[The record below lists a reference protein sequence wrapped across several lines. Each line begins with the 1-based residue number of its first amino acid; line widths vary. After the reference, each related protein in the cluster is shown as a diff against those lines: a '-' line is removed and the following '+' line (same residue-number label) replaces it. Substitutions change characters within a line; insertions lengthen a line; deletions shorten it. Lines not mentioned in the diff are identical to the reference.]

1 MHHPSRT
8 LIRFPCGL
16 LLVATLT
23 SCGVN
28 PVTGEQEMQ
37 LISTK
42 DEVALGQ
49 QYYAPSRQAQG
60 GDLITDPALTA
71 YVQGVGAK
79 LGAVSDRK
87 LPYEF
92 VVLASGVP
100 NAWALP
106 GGKIAVN
113 RGLLLEL
120 EDEAE
125 LAAVL
130 GHEITHAA
138 ARHGAQAQE
147 RAMVAQ
153 VGMVAATVALGDDQ
167 HANAVLGAAAV
178 GTALITTRY
187 SRDAEL
193 QSDRYGI
200 RYLSKAGYDPQAAVS
215 LQQKF
220 VALSKG
226 RKQDWLSGMFSSHP
240 PSEERVAANQRHAA
254 TLPAGGARQREVYQ
268 KATAGIRRSKDAY
281 AAYDAGRAALA
292 KGDSKSALA
301 AAQKAIVAEPREAL
315 FYALVGA
322 AATKGGDAKSAR
334 AAYDAAIE
342 RNPGYFAFW
351 LERGLLRQA
360 AGDKTGGRKDIER
373 AHSILPT
380 KTSQDALAQP

>member
-1 MHHPSRT
+1 MREPNRRPVQLASS
-8 LIRFPCGL
+8 L
-16 LLVATLT
+16 LLAALLT

-28 PVTGEQEMQ
+28 PVTGKQEIQ

-60 GDLITDPALTA
+60 GDLITDPTLTA
-71 YVQGVGAK
+71 YVQRVGAK
-79 LGAVSDRK
+79 MGAVSDRT

-153 VGMVAATVALGDDQ
+153 IGMVATAVALGEDEDK
-167 HANAVLGAAAV
+167 NAILGAAV
-178 GTALITTRY
+178 LGTALITTKY
-187 SRDAEL
+187 GRDAEL

-200 RYLSKAGYDPQAAVS
+200 RYMAKAGYDPQAAVS

-220 VALSKG
+220 VALKKG
-226 RKQDWLSGMFSSHP
+226 QKQNWLEGMFSSHP
-240 PSEERVAANQRHAA
+240 PSEERVAANQRIAA
-254 TLPAGGARQREVYQ
+254 NLPAGGAREREAYQ
-268 KATAGIRRSKDAY
+268 KATAGIRRTKDAY
-281 AAYDAGRAALA
+281 ASYDAGRAALA
-292 KGDSKSALA
+292 KGDTKAALA

-315 FYALVGA
+315 FYSLVGA
-322 AATKGGDAKSAR
+322 AEAKAGNAKAAR
-334 AAYDAAIE
+334 AAYDAALE
-342 RNPGYFAFW
+342 RNPGFFAFW

-360 AGDKTGGRKDIER
+360 NGDKAGGRKDIEK
-373 AHSILPT
+373 AHALLPT
-380 KTSQDALAQP
+380 KTSQEALAKS

>member
-1 MHHPSRT
+1 MRNPT
-8 LIRFPCGL
+8 LLIALIALAGCAR
-16 LLVATLT
+16 
-23 SCGVN
+23 N
-28 PVTGEQEMQ
+28 PVTGKNE
-37 LISTK
+37 LHVISTQQ
-42 DEVALGQ
+42 EIAQGQ

-71 YVQGVGAK
+71 YVQSVGTK

-120 EDEAE
+120 DDEAE

-153 VGMVAATVALGDDQ
+153 VGMVAAAVALGDDQ
-167 HANAVLGAAAV
+167 NANAVLGAAAL
-178 GTALITTRY
+178 GTALITTKY
-187 SRDAEL
+187 GRDAEL

-200 RYLSKAGYDPQAAVS
+200 RYMAKAGYDPQGAVA
-215 LQQKF
+215 LQEKF

-226 RKQDWLSGMFSSHP
+226 RTSNWLEGMFASHP
-240 PSEERVAANQRHAA
+240 PSAERVVANQRNAA
-254 TLPAGGARQREVYQ
+254 KLPAGGAREREAYQ
-268 KATAGIRRSKDAY
+268 KATAGIRKTKDAY
-281 AAYDAGRAALA
+281 ALHDSGRAALA
-292 KGDSKSALA
+292 KGDAKAALS

-315 FYALVGA
+315 FYSLVGA
-322 AATKGGDAKSAR
+322 AEAKAGNIKAAR

-342 RNPGYFAFW
+342 RNPGFYDFW

-360 AGDKTGGRKDIER
+360 MGDKPGGRKDLEK
-373 AHSILPT
+373 AHALLPT
-380 KTSQDALAQP
+380 KASQDALAKP

>member
-1 MHHPSRT
+1 MRSPNRPLT
-8 LIRFPCGL
+8 L
-16 LLVATLT
+16 LLLAGM
-23 SCGVN
+23 SAGCGVN
-28 PVTGEQEMQ
+28 PVTGQQEMQ

-60 GDLITDPALTA
+60 GDLITDQALTR
-71 YVQGVGAK
+71 YVQTVGAK
-79 LGAVSDRK
+79 LATVSDRM

-120 EDEAE
+120 DDEAE

-153 VGMVAATVALGDDQ
+153 VGMAAATVALGDDKN
-167 HANAVLGAAAV
+167 ANAVIGAAAL

-200 RYLSKAGYDPQAAVS
+200 RYLAKAGYDPQAAVS

-226 RKQDWLSGMFSSHP
+226 RQSNWLEGMFASHP
-240 PSEERVAANQRHAA
+240 PSEERVAANQRNAA
-254 TLPAGGARQREVYQ
+254 TLPPGGARGRETYQR
-268 KATAGIRRSKDAY
+268 ATAGIRKTKDAY
-281 AAYDAGRAALA
+281 ALYDTGRAALA
-292 KGDSKSALA
+292 KGDAKAALS

-315 FYALVGA
+315 FYSLAGA
-322 AATKGGDAKSAR
+322 AEAKAGNASAAR
-334 AAYDAAIE
+334 AAFDAAIE

-351 LERGLLRQA
+351 LNRGLLRQA
-360 AGDKTGGRKDIER
+360 TGDQAGGRKDLER
-373 AHSILPT
+373 AHALLPT
-380 KTSQDALAQP
+380 KASQDALAK

>member
-1 MHHPSRT
+1 MRYFT
-8 LIRFPCGL
+8 LLMCSIV
-16 LLVATLT
+16 LV

-28 PVTGEQEMQ
+28 PVTGKQELH
-37 LISTK
+37 LISTQ
-42 DEVALGQ
+42 DEVAQGQ
-49 QYYAPSRQAQG
+49 QYYPLSRQAQG
-60 GDLITDPALTA
+60 GDLITDPALTS
-71 YVQGVGAK
+71 YVKSVGAK

-120 EDEAE
+120 DDEAE

-147 RAMVAQ
+147 RALLAQ
-153 VGMVAATVALGDDQ
+153 VGMAAAAIALGDDQ
-167 HANAVLGAAAV
+167 HANTVLGAAAV
-178 GTALITTRY
+178 GTALVTTKY
-187 SRDAEL
+187 GRDAEM

-200 RYLSKAGYDPQAAVS
+200 RYMANAGYDPQAAVS

-226 RKQDWLSGMFSSHP
+226 RSSNWLEGMFSTHP
-240 PSEERVAANQRHAA
+240 PSEERVAANQRNAA
-254 TLPAGGARQREVYQ
+254 TLPASGARARDAYQR
-268 KATAGIRRSKDAY
+268 ATAGIRKTKDAY
-281 AAYDAGRAALA
+281 AAYDAGRAAL
-292 KGDSKSALA
+292 KQGDTKAALS
-301 AAQKAIVAEPREAL
+301 AAQKAIVGEPREAL
-315 FYALVGA
+315 FYALVGDA
-322 AATKGGDAKSAR
+322 QAKGGNAPAAR
-334 AAYDAAIE
+334 AAYDAALE
-342 RNPGYFAFW
+342 RNPGFYYFW
-351 LERGLLRQA
+351 LERGLLRKA
-360 AGDKTGGRKDIER
+360 TGDKAGGRKDIEK

>member
-1 MHHPSRT
+1 MRT
-8 LIRFPCGL
+8 TLAL
-16 LLVATLT
+16 LALALAALLAG
-23 SCGVN
+23 CAAN
-28 PVTGEQEMQ
+28 PVTGKKELH

-42 DEVALGQ
+42 DEIAQGQ

-60 GDLITDPALTA
+60 GDLIIDPALSA
-71 YVQGVGAK
+71 YVKQVGAK
-79 LGAVSDRK
+79 VAAASDRK

-130 GHEITHAA
+130 GHEVTHAA

-153 VGMVAATVALGDDQ
+153 AGMIAAAVTLGDDED
-167 HANAVLGAAAV
+167 ANVVLGAAAL
-178 GTALITTRY
+178 GTALITTKY
-187 SRDAEL
+187 GRDAEL

-200 RYLSKAGYDPQAAVS
+200 RYMAKAGYDPQGAVS

-226 RKQDWLSGMFSSHP
+226 RKPGWLEGMFASHP

-254 TLPAGGARQREVYQ
+254 GLPPGGAREREAYQR
-268 KATAGIRRSKDAY
+268 ATAGIRKSKDAY

-292 KGDSKSALA
+292 KGDAKAALA
-301 AAQKAIVAEPREAL
+301 AAQKAIVAEPREAM
-315 FYALVGA
+315 FYALAGA
-322 AATKGGDAKSAR
+322 AEAKGGRAQAAR
-334 AAYDAAIE
+334 AAYDAALE
-342 RNPGYFAFW
+342 RNPGYFGFW

-360 AGDKTGGRKDIER
+360 AGDKAGGRADLEK
-373 AHSILPT
+373 AHALLPT
-380 KTSQDALAQP
+380 KASQDALAQP

>member
-1 MHHPSRT
+1 MRNT
-8 LIRFPCGL
+8 LGL
-16 LLVATLT
+16 LFLAAALAGC
-23 SCGVN
+23 SAN
-28 PVTGEQEMQ
+28 PVTGKNELH

-42 DEVALGQ
+42 DEIAQGQ

-60 GDLITDPALTA
+60 GDLVTDPALTA
-71 YVQGVGAK
+71 YVQRVGAK
-79 LGAVSDRK
+79 VATASDRA

-130 GHEITHAA
+130 GHEVTHAA

-147 RAMVAQ
+147 RAMLAQ
-153 VGMVAATVALGDDQ
+153 AGMIAAAVTLGDD
-167 HANAVLGAAAV
+167 ANANVVLGAAAL
-178 GTALITTRY
+178 GTALITTKY
-187 SRDAEL
+187 GRDAEL

-200 RYLSKAGYDPQAAVS
+200 RYMAKAGYDTQGAVS

-226 RKQDWLSGMFSSHP
+226 RKPGWLEGMFASHP
-240 PSEERVAANQRHAA
+240 PSDERVVANQRHAA
-254 TLPAGGARQREVYQ
+254 ALPPGGTREREAYQ
-268 KATAGIRRSKDAY
+268 AATAKIRKSKDAY
-281 AAYDAGRAALA
+281 AAYDVGRAALA
-292 KGDSKSALA
+292 KGDAKAALA
-301 AAQKAIVAEPREAL
+301 AAQKAIVGEPREAL
-315 FYALVGA
+315 FYALVG
-322 AATKGGDAKSAR
+322 DAQAKAGNPKAAR

-342 RNPGYFAFW
+342 RNPGYFGFW

-360 AGDKTGGRKDIER
+360 AGDKAGGRADLEK
-373 AHSILPT
+373 AHALLPT
-380 KTSQDALAQP
+380 KASQDALARP

>member
-1 MHHPSRT
+1 MRHSLRT
-8 LIRFPCGL
+8 STLGPCGL
-16 LLVATLT
+16 LLTAALIG
-23 SCGVN
+23 CGVN
-28 PVTGEQEMQ
+28 PVTGKQEVQ
-37 LISTK
+37 LISTQ
-42 DEVALGQ
+42 DEVAMGQ

-71 YVQGVGAK
+71 YVQGVGTK
-79 LGAVSDRK
+79 LGAVSDRR

-153 VGMVAATVALGDDQ
+153 VGMVATAVAFGDDKN
-167 HANAVLGAAAV
+167 ANAILGAAAV
-178 GTALITTRY
+178 GTAMITTKY
-187 SRDAEL
+187 GRDAEM

-200 RYLSKAGYDPQAAVS
+200 RYLAKAGYDPQAAVT

-220 VALSKG
+220 VALKKG
-226 RKQDWLSGMFSSHP
+226 QKQNWLEGMFASHP
-240 PSEERVAANQRHAA
+240 PSEERVAANQRNAA
-254 TLPAGGARQREVYQ
+254 TLPPGSARGRDAYQR
-268 KATAGIRRSKDAY
+268 ATAGIRKTKEAY
-281 AAYDAGRAALA
+281 AAYDAGRVALA
-292 KGDSKSALA
+292 KGDAKAALA
-301 AAQKAIVAEPREAL
+301 GAQQAIAAEPREAL
-315 FYALVGA
+315 FHSLLGSAQ
-322 AATKGGDAKSAR
+322 AKAGNAKAAR
-334 AAYDAAIE
+334 AGYDAAIQ
-342 RNPGYFAFW
+342 RNPAFFAFW

-360 AGDKTGGRKDIER
+360 TGDKSGGRADIQK

>member
-1 MHHPSRT
+1 MRHT
-8 LIRFPCGL
+8 A
-16 LLVATLT
+16 LLVALAALLT
-23 SCGVN
+23 ACGVN
-28 PVTGEQEMQ
+28 PVTGKQEMQ

-42 DEVALGQ
+42 DEVAMGL

-79 LGAVSDRK
+79 LGAVSDRR

-147 RAMVAQ
+147 RAMLAQ
-153 VGMVAATVALGDDQ
+153 VGIVAAAVALGDDE
-167 HANAVLGAAAV
+167 NKNVVLGAAV
-178 GTALITTRY
+178 LGTALISTKY
-187 SRDAEL
+187 GRDAEL

-200 RYLSKAGYDPQAAVS
+200 RYMAKAGYDPQGAVS

-226 RKQDWLSGMFSSHP
+226 RKQNWLEGMFASHP
-240 PSEERVAANQRHAA
+240 PSDERVAANQRNAL
-254 TLPAGGARQREVYQ
+254 TLPPGGAREREAYQ
-268 KATAGIRRSKDAY
+268 KATAGIRKTKDAY

-292 KGDSKSALA
+292 KGDAKAALA

-315 FYALVGA
+315 FYALAGA
-322 AATKGGDAKSAR
+322 AEAKAGNAKAAR

-342 RNPGYFAFW
+342 RNPGFFAFW
-351 LERGLLRQA
+351 LERGMLRQA
-360 AGDKTGGRKDIER
+360 TGDKAGGRADIQK